1 MGIIL
6 SYFKLYY
13 ILYHTRLER
22 RNHEMGIL
30 LEARSQEL
38 EEAEIAR
45 EEGLSKFGE
54 AWKEVWRKEEEMR
67 TREEEWEA
75 KMKKKEEE
83 LQDKEDQILSLSLQL
98 DQEKKEKTKE
108 SSGQDD
114 FKHLLVCKDE
124 ILEHLDRE

>member
-1 MGIIL
+1 M
-6 SYFKLYY
+6 
-13 ILYHTRLER
+13 RLER
-22 RNHEMGIL
+22 RNYEMGIL
-30 LEARSQEL
+30 LEARSKEL

-54 AWKEVWRKEEEMR
+54 AWKEVWRKEEEMK

-83 LQDKEDQILSLSLQL
+83 LQYKEDQILSLQL
-98 DQEKKEKTKE
+98 DQEKKGKTKE
-108 SSGQDD
+108 SSGQDV

-124 ILEHLDRE
+124 VLEHLDRE

>member
-1 MGIIL
+1 M
-6 SYFKLYY
+6 
-13 ILYHTRLER
+13 ER
-22 RNHEMGIL
+22 RNLEMGIL
-30 LEARSQEL
+30 LEARSKEL

-54 AWKEVWRKEEEMR
+54 AWKEVWRKEEEMK

-83 LQDKEDQILSLSLQL
+83 LQEKEDQILSLSLQL
-98 DQEKKEKTKE
+98 DQEKTKKN
-108 SSGQDD
+108 SGQDV

-124 ILEHLDRE
+124 VLEHLDRE